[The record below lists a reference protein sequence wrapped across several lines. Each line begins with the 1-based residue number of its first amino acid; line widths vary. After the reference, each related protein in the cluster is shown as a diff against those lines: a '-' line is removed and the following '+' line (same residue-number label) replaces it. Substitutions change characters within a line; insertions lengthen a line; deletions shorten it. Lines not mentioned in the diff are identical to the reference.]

1 MCHATRLSVVSY
13 LDSTSNHNLKFLNYV
28 IIIRCF
34 ISWFYIKPQLI
45 RCLYITQRVVSYL
58 DSTSNHNCCN
68 LCFNGI
74 RLFHILILHQ
84 TTTQNLWKRQ
94 YEMLFHILIL
104 HQTTTALCLFL
115 CRTSVV
121 SYLDSTSNHNEVST
135 FLMPSSLFHILI
147 LHQTTTSQ
155 FLATDLDK
163 LFHILILHQTTTHGS
178 ITEKEWGCFISW
190 FYIKPQ
196 LKNLNWLPWCVVSY
210 LDSTSNHNS
219 DAVELLFD
227 ELFHILILHQT
238 TTTSCATFFSSSL
251 FHILILHQTT
261 TPEEYK
267 RLYKSCFISWFYIKP
282 QHNQLETINS
292 LSCFISWFYIKPQLL
307 ANKRG
312 KGTRCF
318 ISWFYIK
325 PQLQPPWR
333 WQTYVVSYLD
343 STSNHNFMTTSPRTW
358 RLFHILILHQTT
370 TLWQHHLGHDG
381 CFISWF
387 YIKPQLAEPSL
398 YSSMVVSYLDST
410 SNHNDNDDKEAKQM
424 LFHILILH
432 QTTTTLCRTSPQV
445 RCFISWFYIK
455 PQRTAWQL
463 LHLPV
468 VSYLDSTSNHNR
480 ALSLLVSHVG
490 CFISW
495 FYIKPQ
501 LTSATIK

>member
-28 IIIRCF
+28 IIIR
-34 ISWFYIKPQLI
+34 
-45 RCLYITQRVVSYL
+45 
-58 DSTSNHNCCN
+58 
-68 LCFNGI
+68 
-74 RLFHILILHQ
+74 
-84 TTTQNLWKRQ
+84 
-94 YEMLFHILIL
+94 
-104 HQTTTALCLFL
+104 
-115 CRTSVV
+115 
-121 SYLDSTSNHNEVST
+121 
-135 FLMPSSLFHILI
+135 
-147 LHQTTTSQ
+147 
-155 FLATDLDK
+155 
-163 LFHILILHQTTTHGS
+163 
-178 ITEKEWGCFISW
+178 CFISW

-325 PQLQPPWR
+325 PQPEMPNIALDF
-333 WQTYVVSYLD
+333 VVSYLD
-343 STSNHNFMTTSPRTW
+343 STSNHNYNLRDGDKRT
-358 RLFHILILHQTT
+358 LFHILILHQTT

-480 ALSLLVSHVG
+480 YTLLFYYNNVVSYLD
-490 CFISW
+490 S
-495 FYIKPQ
+495 
-501 LTSATIK
+501 TSNHN